1 MSPGDISARI
11 GVWGGEIVSFFSG
24 VRYFFSVKG
33 QVVNISDSEAYIGS
47 FLIAV
52 CCFTTL

>member
-11 GVWGGEIVSFFSG
+11 GVWRGEIVSFFSG